1 MPAKKSFY
9 KIGIYIEKALN
20 EKNMSVLQLSKETGI
35 RLSALRNY
43 IINRTNPSIETIE
56 KIAKAL
62 DKDVSYF
69 TEQTLYKDGEMRA
82 HALKYDLLID
92 FEKGNP
98 KSINKCYKAIEKM
111 THQIFNGITQEG
123 QEQLVEKFF
132 MFLVNEVCPIAEKS
146 KIEAKTYYGDLF
158 TTDSY
163 RTQSKNCDR
172 KTLYFIINSLVKDK
186 SSELNEEQDNPIFDE
201 NQVEEMTKEF
211 LNKFDTLEEIQKS
224 DNEIKDEENG

>member
-1 MPAKKSFY
+1 MGVKVAKKKSYY

-20 EKNMSVLQLSKETGI
+20 EKNMSALQLSEESGI
-35 RLSALRNY
+35 EFGAIRNY
-43 IINRTNPSIETIE
+43 IMNKKSPSIETIE

-111 THQIFNGITQEG
+111 TRQIFNGITQEG

-132 MFLVNEVCPIAEKS
+132 MFLVNEIGRAHV
-146 KIEAKTYYGDLF
+146 
-158 TTDSY
+158 
-163 RTQSKNCDR
+163 
-172 KTLYFIINSLVKDK
+172 
-186 SSELNEEQDNPIFDE
+186 
-201 NQVEEMTKEF
+201 
-211 LNKFDTLEEIQKS
+211 
-224 DNEIKDEENG
+224 